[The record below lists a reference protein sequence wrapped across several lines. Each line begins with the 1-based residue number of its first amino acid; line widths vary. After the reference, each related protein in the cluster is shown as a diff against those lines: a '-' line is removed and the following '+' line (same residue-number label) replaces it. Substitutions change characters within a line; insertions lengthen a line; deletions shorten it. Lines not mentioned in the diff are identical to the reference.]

1 MAGFRYIA
9 LDAANRIVRGD
20 VEAADRQGAL
30 ETLRARGLRP
40 TQVKASAVLT
50 DVLHT
55 PIGGGRVLG
64 ARDLIETLDELA
76 MLVREGVSLKDGLSL
91 AADLRGTRRARA
103 LLKRL
108 EEALT
113 EGHSLADAMDREPRA
128 FPRIVRALVRAG
140 EESGALA
147 QVLTSM
153 SAHMRRTQQA
163 RIRIISALTYPA
175 ILLLATIASII
186 LMMTV
191 VVPQFEPVFAA
202 AGAELPTATRVLL
215 GVAHGVQAHGQTA
228 AIALAAGLLLLAV
241 ALRDE
246 GLRLRLGRLASGV
259 PYFGALASDA
269 VAGAFARTL
278 SLTLRNGVPLLRAL
292 EICRATVTEPVM
304 SAALEATLERVRKGR
319 RLGSAFEETQLGP
332 VVLRRLVVLGEQSG
346 QYDVM
351 LERAADL
358 LDQRVERRIALG
370 LTLLVPLVT
379 VIMGLV
385 VGGTM
390 YAIFSAVFAV
400 NTLV

>member
-1 MAGFRYIA
+1 MAAFRYTA
-9 LDAANRIVRGD
+9 LDEANRIVRGD
-20 VEAADRQGAL
+20 VEATDRQGAL
-30 ETLRARGLRP
+30 EALRARGLRP
-40 TQVKASAVLT
+40 TQVKASAGLM
-50 DVLHT
+50 DILHT
-55 PIGGGRVLG
+55 PIGGGRALG
-64 ARDLIETLDELA
+64 TPDLIELLDELA
-76 MLVREGVSLKDGLSL
+76 MLVREGLSLKDALSL
-91 AADLRGTRRARA
+91 AADLRSTRRGKA

-108 EEALT
+108 EGALT
-113 EGHSLADAMDREPRA
+113 EGRSLADAMDLEPRE

-153 SAHMRRTQQA
+153 TAHMRRAQQT
-163 RIRIISALTYPA
+163 RTRIISALTYPA
-175 ILLLATIASII
+175 ILLTATIGSIF
-186 LMMTV
+186 LMMSV

-202 AGAELPTATRVLL
+202 AGAQLPTATRVLL
-215 GVAHGVQAHGQTA
+215 TVAHGVQAHGQTA
-228 AIALAAGLLLLAV
+228 ALVFACGLLLFA
-241 ALRDE
+241 AGLRDE
-246 GLRLRLGRLASGV
+246 GTRLRLGRLGAAV
-259 PYFGALASDA
+259 PFFGSLASDA

-278 SLTLRNGVPLLRAL
+278 SVSLRNGVPLLRAL
-292 EICRATVTEPVM
+292 EICRATMTDPVLGQ
-304 SAALEATLERVRKGR
+304 ALEDTVERVRKGR
-319 RLGSAFEETQLGP
+319 RLGAAFEETALGP

-346 QYDVM
+346 QYDTM

-358 LDQRVERRIALG
+358 LDQRVERRIAMG